1 MRGFIIFYRNGEKQ
15 IVNSD
20 SGTEVETI
28 QFQQGDEL
36 VGLTVLNTSENDR
49 RPRQIGFTILR
60 NGQIVETEPNGCT
73 ITSFAQ
79 TWPRIPQLEA
89 AVNNVTSKQL

>member
-73 ITSFAQ
+73 ITSFAH
-79 TWPRIPQLEA
+79 TWPRIP
-89 AVNNVTSKQL
+89 